1 MTPSPFRSVVALS
14 GGVGGA
20 RLLHGLSR
28 VLEPEAL
35 TAIVN
40 TGDDFEHWGLAIS
53 PDLDT
58 VMYTLA
64 DLASEERGWGLA
76 EESFH
81 ALEMVR
87 RYGGDDWF
95 ALGDRDLAT
104 HLVRSEALRRGEPLS
119 AVTRRMSEALGV
131 RCRILPMADAPC
143 RTIIETASH
152 GPLPF
157 QTWFVRHRAEPS
169 AQRVRFE
176 GSPPAAP
183 GVLDA
188 IERADLVV
196 IGPSNPYVSIDPIL
210 SLPEVRDR
218 VFARP
223 VVAVSPIVHG
233 AAVKGPLARMIVDLA
248 HEAPSPAA
256 LVRHYGPRL
265 RGLVV
270 ERGDEGSVSAIPVC
284 GADSVMKSRADS
296 ARLARE
302 VLAFAQEL
310 R

>member
-1 MTPSPFRSVVALS
+1 MKTRSWRKVVALS

-35 TAIVN
+35 TTIVN
-40 TGDDFEHWGLAIS
+40 TGDDFEHWGLSIS

-64 DLASEERGWGLA
+64 DLANEARGWGLE

-87 RYGGDDWF
+87 RYGGDGWF

-104 HLVRSEALRRGEPLS
+104 HLVRTEALRSGTTLG
-119 AVTRRMSEALGV
+119 AVTRRMTEALGV
-131 RCRILPMADAPC
+131 RCRVLPMADAPC
-143 RTIIETASH
+143 RTIVHTKTH
-152 GPLPF
+152 GALPF

-169 AQRVRFE
+169 VVRVSFE
-176 GSPPAAP
+176 GAPPAAE
-183 GVLDA
+183 GVLEA
-188 IERADLVV
+188 LAQAELV
-196 IGPSNPYVSIDPIL
+196 ILGPSNPYVSIDPIL
-210 SLPEVRDR
+210 SLPGVREAL
-218 VFARP
+218 FARP

-233 AAVKGPLARMIVDLA
+233 EAVKGPLARMIADLA
-248 HEAPSPAA
+248 GEPPSPAA
-256 LVRHYGPRL
+256 IVRHYGPRL
-265 RGLVV
+265 RGIVV
-270 ERGDEGSVSAIPVC
+270 ERGDEAAIHEPRVLA
-284 GADSVMKSRADS
+284 ADTIMRTRADS

-302 VLAFAQEL
+302 VLSFAEEL
-310 R
+310 T